1 MFLTNCLV
9 VIVKYWYF
17 QNRTN
22 FSETLRIP
30 ENSKV
35 YVFLKTRGSADG
47 SADPQKVDFNLID
60 NPAPNLPAEASQKK
74 TPAKTL
80 LEYQLDGIFSQTR
93 TT

>member
-47 SADPQKVDFNLID
+47 SADPHP
-60 NPAPNLPAEASQKK
+60 NPRIRGSAESRFQPNRQPRFGVSIWGDQCLFGGWPVS
-74 TPAKTL
+74 
-80 LEYQLDGIFSQTR
+80 I
-93 TT
+93 

>member
-47 SADPQKVDFNLID
+47 SADPHPDPRIRGSAGGSADPQYNSKLQRHD
-60 NPAPNLPAEASQKK
+60 
-74 TPAKTL
+74 
-80 LEYQLDGIFSQTR
+80 Y
-93 TT
+93 